1 VGSDSVARVTA
12 ELILTSRDDARRLVA
27 PLGRRWSH
35 VQAVGRAA
43 EQIAGPLGL
52 NQELLASAC
61 WLHDI
66 GYAPQLVDTGMHAI
80 DGARHLRR
88 CGWDERIV
96 SMVAHHSCAIL
107 EAEERGLSAA
117 LAEFARPPREYED
130 AVCFCDMTTG
140 PDGETVDAR
149 DRLDEIEV
157 RYGPDHLVTR
167 FIRRAR
173 PEILS
178 AVSRVEDRRAGGVRS
193 A

>member
-1 VGSDSVARVTA
+1 MSDALSAARD
-12 ELILTSRDDARRLVA
+12 EARRLIE
-27 PLGRRWSH
+27 PLGRRWQH
-35 VQAVGRAA
+35 LAAVGRKA
-43 EQIAGPLGL
+43 ESVAPDLGL
-52 NQELLASAC
+52 DVDLLASAC

-66 GYAPQLVDTGMHAI
+66 GYAPELVDTGMHAL
-80 DGARHLRR
+80 DGARFLQRT
-88 CGWDERIV
+88 GWDERIV
-96 SMVAHHSCAIL
+96 SMVAHHSCAVL
-107 EAEERGLSAA
+107 EAEERGLSAD

-140 PDGETVDAR
+140 PGGEAVDAR

-173 PEILS
+173 PEIFG
-178 AVSRVEDRRAGGVRS
+178 AVTRVDGRRAGASPRLRGL